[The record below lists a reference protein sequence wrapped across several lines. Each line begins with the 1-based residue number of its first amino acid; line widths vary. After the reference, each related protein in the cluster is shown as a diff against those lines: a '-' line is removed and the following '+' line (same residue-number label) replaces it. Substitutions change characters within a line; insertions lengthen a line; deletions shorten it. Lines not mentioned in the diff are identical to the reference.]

1 MPKTAAQDGRD
12 SRQTVVHRTACRMC
26 RQRKVKCNKVWP
38 CTNCVQTQQTCE
50 FPSPIRT
57 VHRPKKAQIRTSTNQ
72 VDSRSMQERLDRLET
87 LLSRAIPT
95 AHPSYGDD
103 TNDATPDLEIL
114 SGDEG
119 THPEVRPGQL
129 RGEKTISSKSDE
141 RDTSV
146 GDGRRGR
153 QDPLA
158 APTHLDTPGRYS
170 TYADKHMSEFNDMLE
185 STGNLDS
192 WMGLGDET
200 HVGMPPESFR
210 CPPESYSN
218 LMMSSESTRAGSTG
232 VACKCQ
238 SLDGFPFLSSGTRE
252 PPSLLALSHR
262 RACWNAFVQNVDPII
277 KILHKPTIE
286 RTMMVSDIDHYKS
299 EPSTTA
305 MIHGV
310 CLLAVVSMAASEVRA
325 AFGCDKNVLV
335 NTFTKV
341 MEQALTAAD
350 FLAVPSLVTLQGVV
364 LYLYALKCN
373 EDSRLVALSGT
384 AIRMAEQMRLNV
396 DGVALGY
403 GPLEVEL
410 RRRVWWQLVV
420 LVDRIDDCSTRPVI
434 LSCLSDT
441 KFPLNIDDHEMN
453 QYEEKF
459 SQGHGGFTESSF
471 CLMQYEI
478 VRTFHKISLERT
490 LSVTGHAT
498 PKPSLAE
505 AEQQLVNLRQDLTT
519 KYMQHFDY
527 EQPLE
532 TYVADVMSMILAK
545 RRLLIHTSF
554 KSSDQT
560 KARTENQQDRLF
572 LIGVQVLEIS
582 RSIQTDARVEK
593 WKWLSGTYFQ
603 WSVTSLV
610 LKELAIRP
618 RSYIT
623 NRAWNVVDGIL
634 DDWPQSTRTCPK
646 AVAIKE
652 LMAYAMFH
660 RDDQNMWGRRLT
672 SASKT
677 AGYGYLRSGPERD
690 VMEDEREKNSLEVLN
705 ENSMANQL
713 LSPMTP
719 TSSSAFLAADI
730 RSINLMPW
738 N

>member
-1 MPKTAAQDGRD
+1 MPKDVVHDGRD
-12 SRQTVVHRTACRMC
+12 SRQSVIHRTACRMC
-26 RQRKVKCNKVWP
+26 RQRKVKCNKSWP
-38 CTNCVQTQQTCE
+38 CTNCTQTQNTCD

-57 VHRPKKAQIRTSTNQ
+57 VHRPKKAQNKTSTNKL
-72 VDSRSMQERLDRLET
+72 DNRSVQECLDRLET
-87 LLSRAIPT
+87 LLSRAIPMPL
-95 AHPSYGDD
+95 PSNEDD
-103 TNDATPDLEIL
+103 TNEATSEQETL
-114 SGDEG
+114 SGNDG
-119 THPEVRPGQL
+119 THAKARPGRL
-129 RGEKTISSKSDE
+129 REEKTFTSRSDE
-141 RDTSV
+141 RDSSLA
-146 GDGRRGR
+146 GGRRGR
-153 QDPLA
+153 QDPSGA
-158 APTHLDTPGRYS
+158 TAHLDTPGRFS
-170 TYADKHMSEFNDMLE
+170 TYTDRHMSEFNDMLE
-185 STGNLDS
+185 STSNLDY
-192 WMGLGDET
+192 WIGLTDET
-200 HVGMPPESFR
+200 NVDMPPEPFR
-210 CPPESYSN
+210 SAPELYPIPT
-218 LMMSSESTRAGSTG
+218 MFSETTTGSSTG
-232 VACKCQ
+232 GAYKHQ
-238 SLDGFPFLSSGTRE
+238 SLDGFPFRSSNTRE

-262 RACWNAFVQNVDPII
+262 RVCWKAFVQNVDPVI

-286 RTMMVSDIDHYKS
+286 RTMMVSEVDHYKT
-299 EPSTTA
+299 EPSTNA

-410 RRRVWWQLVV
+410 RRRLWWQLVI

-441 KFPLNIDDHEMN
+441 KFPLNIDDHELN
-453 QYEEKF
+453 QLEEKF

-478 VRTFHKISLERT
+478 VRTFHKIILERN
-490 LSVTGHAT
+490 LSVTVQDT
-498 PKPSLAE
+498 PRPSLAE

-519 KYMQHFDY
+519 KYMQQFDY
-527 EQPLE
+527 EQPLQ
-532 TYVADVMSMILAK
+532 TFVADVLSMILAK

-572 LIGVQVLEIS
+572 LIGVKVLEMS
-582 RSIQTDARVEK
+582 RSIQTDVRVEK

-634 DDWPQSTRTCPK
+634 DDWPQSTRNCRK

-652 LMAYAMFH
+652 LMAYAIFH
-660 RDDQNMWGRRLT
+660 RDDQNMWSRSLT
-672 SASKT
+672 APSQT
-677 AGYGYLRSGPERD
+677 AGYGYLRSTPDRD
-690 VMEDEREKNSLEVLN
+690 MTEDGREKNSLGVSN
-705 ENSMANQL
+705 DNAMATQL
-713 LSPMTP
+713 LSPTA
-719 TSSSAFLAADI
+719 SSTFLATDI
-730 RSINLMPW
+730 ASINMMPW